1 MSPRPLMVRLAMIL
15 VGLQALA
22 FAGYLLFGIVQL
34 IQGQYE
40 LITVAIPL
48 LLSAALM
55 GGVLYA
61 ATKGLGNGRPW
72 VRGIII
78 TCQII
83 WVLVGVSLIQGGF
96 YAMAA
101 PLVIWAVAVLALMF
115 SKEVNAFV
123 GARNMPF
130 ADQD

>member
-1 MSPRPLMVRLAMIL
+1 MVRLAMIL

-22 FAGYLLFGIVQL
+22 FGGYLLFGIFEL
-34 IQGQYE
+34 FQGNFEY
-40 LITVAIPL
+40 LTVALPL

-55 GGVLYA
+55 AVVLYA

-72 VRGIII
+72 VRGLII

-96 YAMAA
+96 YLLAA
-101 PLVIWAVAVLALMF
+101 PLLIWALGVLALMF

-123 GARNMPF
+123 GPRNMPF
-130 ADQD
+130 SEQD